1 MRMPTRT
8 TTPPTP
14 PKIFSLSL
22 QIVKK
27 KLDNSTLWNEAAKAG
42 AFFGAVS
49 IGCLMLKELA
59 SLSGSSFLMQ
69 AAAVI
74 LWAVEFFGCI
84 LLMKNVQL
92 GLRDKYEGVK
102 MQDTFRLGRRAALL
116 SGLLLASAQA
126 LILMKMPADTVDTMV
141 QEFSGAMNMSS
152 SQREA
157 MDGMADKL
165 PVYSFLFTWFYCFI
179 YGTLLSSVMSR
190 YVFMKILIQ
199 NDKLPTDDNTP
210 DEQ

>member
-1 MRMPTRT
+1 MRMLTRT
-8 TTPPTP
+8 TIPTP

-22 QIVKK
+22 WIVKK

-42 AFFGAVS
+42 AFFGMVS

-59 SLSGSSFLMQ
+59 ALSGSSFLMQ
-69 AAAVI
+69 TAAVI

-157 MDGMADKL
+157 MEGVADKL

-179 YGTLLSSVMSR
+179 YGTLLSSIMSR

>member
-1 MRMPTRT
+1 M
-8 TTPPTP
+8 
-14 PKIFSLSL
+14 
-22 QIVKK
+22 KK

-42 AFFGAVS
+42 AFFGMVS

-59 SLSGSSFLMQ
+59 ALSGSSFLMQ

-157 MDGMADKL
+157 MEGVADKL

-179 YGTLLSSVMSR
+179 YGTLLSSIMSR